1 MHNIKVFREKCG
13 LSQRKVA
20 DLMDVSQQAVAR
32 WENGEAK
39 PRADVLPK
47 LARVLGCTID
57 ELFREPQKEAPGP
70 AEAGREVKRIADFY
84 QR

>member
-47 LARVLGCTID
+47 WARVLGCTID
-57 ELFREPQKEAPGP
+57 ELFRDPQKEAPGP
-70 AEAGREVKRIADFY
+70 GAEGR
-84 QR
+84 

>member
-57 ELFREPQKEAPGP
+57 ELFRDPQKEAPGP
-70 AEAGREVKRIADFY
+70 GADGR
-84 QR
+84 

>member
-1 MHNIKVFREKCG
+1 MHNIKVLREKCG

-57 ELFREPQKEAPGP
+57 ELFRAPQKEAPGP
-70 AEAGREVKRIADFY
+70 GAEGR
-84 QR
+84 

>member
-57 ELFREPQKEAPGP
+57 ELFRDPEKATPGP
-70 AEAGREVKRIADFY
+70 GTEGR
-84 QR
+84 